1 MRVGV
6 IIPAHNEE
14 NSIGRVIS
22 DLPKDQ
28 LAEIIVVNNNS
39 SDNTQSVA
47 KNHGAVVLSESKK
60 GYGWACLKGIDYL
73 ADKKIDVVV
82 FLDGDYSDSPQEIIE
97 LLKPIKQGGLDF
109 VIGSRVL
116 GVSQKGALLLHQRFG
131 NKLATTLM
139 RLFYGANYT
148 DLGPF
153 RAIKYD
159 ALTDLKMN
167 DKTYGWTV
175 EMQIKAVKKKLKYTE
190 VPVSYKPRIGKSKVS
205 GTIIGSFKAG
215 FIILFW
221 VFKSIFD

>member
-14 NSIGRVIS
+14 NSIGRVLS
-22 DLPKDQ
+22 DLPKNQ
-28 LAEIIVVNNNS
+28 LAEIVVVNNNS
-39 SDNTQSVA
+39 SDNTASVA
-47 KNHGAVVLSESKK
+47 KNHGAIVLSENKK
-60 GYGWACLKGIDYL
+60 GYGWACLKGIGYL
-73 ADKKIDVVV
+73 GDKNIDVVV
-82 FLDGDYSDSPQEIIE
+82 FLDGDYSDSPQEIKE
-97 LLKPIKQGGLDF
+97 LLKPIRQGTFDF
-109 VIGSRVL
+109 VLGSRVL
-116 GVSQKGALLLHQRFG
+116 GESQKGALLLHQRFG
-131 NKLATTLM
+131 NKLATYLM
-139 RLFYGANYT
+139 RLLYDAKYT

-159 ALTDLKMN
+159 ALIDLKMN

-175 EMQIKAVKKKLKYTE
+175 EMQIKAVKKKLNYLE

-205 GTIIGSFKAG
+205 GTIVGSFKAG